1 MHPFMKLGGA
11 DMWRFR
17 VIDAVL
23 HLGVLFYRYC
33 PLPWLRMVP
42 LVLLARWISVYLK
55 WRKRTY

>member
-1 MHPFMKLGGA
+1 
-11 DMWRFR
+11 MWRFR

-42 LVLLARWISVYLK
+42 LLALSRMVAAYLR